1 MSSMSYNIMKQFGG
15 GSRIHKR
22 PDNKILLRYAIY
34 SFGMAILMTGN
45 QIMIKIRRLKCITI
59 FFVKSKLQ

>member
-15 GSRIHKR
+15 GSRMNHKR

-34 SFGMAILMTGN
+34 SYGMAILMTG
-45 QIMIKIRRLKCITI
+45 
-59 FFVKSKLQ
+59 KL